1 MILRAAAFCGLTLAA
16 VAAGAQAQETI
27 EVVPLDPLPESE
39 ALGEQGPE
47 LAPQIHVTQGS
58 AGRLRVLDKITGV
71 VTDLAL
77 ALGESAV
84 VGHLTITLGDCRF
97 PTDNPAGD
105 AFGELTISYDVAA
118 TPIFVGWMIAS
129 APALN
134 ALDHPRYDVWMLS
147 CLTS

>member
-1 MILRAAAFCGLTLAA
+1 MIRAAALLAFG
-16 VAAGAQAQETI
+16 VALIAARAAAQEAI
-27 EVVPLDPLPESE
+27 EVIPLDPAAEGE

-47 LAPQIHVTQGS
+47 LTPQIHVTQGV

-71 VTDLAL
+71 VTDATLR
-77 ALGESAV
+77 LGESAT
-84 VGHLTITLGDCRF
+84 VGHLVITLGDCRY

-105 AFGELTISYDVAA
+105 AFGEMTITYDVAE

-147 CLTS
+147 CITS

>member
-1 MILRAAAFCGLTLAA
+1 MILRAALYSLLL
-16 VAAGAQAQETI
+16 VAGSAWAQEAI
-27 EVVPLDPLPESE
+27 EVTPLEPLPENE

-47 LAPQIHVTQGS
+47 LAPQIHVSQGI

-71 VTDLAL
+71 VTDLTL
-77 ALGESAV
+77 ALGESTA
-84 VGHLTITLGDCRF
+84 VGHLTIILGDCRY

-105 AFGELTISYDVAA
+105 AFGEMTITYDVAA

>member
-1 MILRAAAFCGLTLAA
+1 MIRLAATCGLALALMTA
-16 VAAGAQAQETI
+16 AAGAQEAI
-27 EVVPLDPLPESE
+27 EVTPLEPLTNSE

-47 LAPQIHVTQGS
+47 IAQQIHVSQGV

-71 VTDLAL
+71 VTDLTL
-77 ALGESAV
+77 ALGETSA
-84 VGHLTITLGDCRF
+84 VGHLTITLGDCRY

-105 AFGELTISYDVAA
+105 AFGEMTISYDGSA
-118 TPIFVGWMIAS
+118 TPLFTGWMIAS